1 MSVGPTPGMVTAS
14 LAGAPLAEKNSGAAE
29 KTTQEGATRQRKVES
44 VERAE
49 KAEGIGETDGSEHQ
63 SEERDADGRRPWE
76 RMGRPKGQDEE
87 KKQHTKDPTGQ
98 SGNLLDLSG

>member
-1 MSVGPTPGMVTAS
+1 MSVGPNPGIVTAS

-29 KTTQEGATRQRKVES
+29 KTTQEVATRQRKVES

-76 RMGRPKGQDEE
+76 RMGKPAQKDQE
-87 KKQHTKDPTGQ
+87 KKEHVKDPSGQ